1 MVRYRRSSG
10 VPRFLCC
17 RSGIAMST
25 GSWVLNFCLRY
36 LTHFS
41 RCFRAFL
48 GFSLVFFFKFARCW
62 ILWSGWQ
69 SWQCFLIARFRSWSG
84 KESNAAL
91 QRGQDHACWSCGN
104 SCETSK
110 IVILGRAIE
119 SVGFSG
125 WRDFQWCHLLRMTEF
140 KLHFL
145 TGGSPPI
152 FFTYIFWPP
161 LPKMSLR
168 GWGYDRSIATFKL
181 GLAFWANPNQV
192 ALMQHFNGFFSC
204 PSF

>member
-161 LPKMSLR
+161 LPNMSLR

-181 GLAFWANPNQV
+181 GLAFWANPNL